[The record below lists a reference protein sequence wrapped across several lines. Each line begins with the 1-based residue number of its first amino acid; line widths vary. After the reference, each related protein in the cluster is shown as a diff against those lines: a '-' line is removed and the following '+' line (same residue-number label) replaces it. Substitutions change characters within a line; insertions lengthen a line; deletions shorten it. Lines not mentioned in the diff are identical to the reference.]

1 MRAIY
6 ETDNVKTEG
15 VQKYWANTIVF
26 YIFALVLQFFDAL
39 YQVDTRKE

>member
-6 ETDNVKTEG
+6 KIDNLKTEG
-15 VQKYWANTIVF
+15 LQKYWANTIVF

-39 YQVDTRKE
+39 YQVDVRKE